1 MKTRCPRCGGQ
12 LTKEELHTE
21 QGVFDGSRC
30 IMCGDVFDE
39 LILEHRRFQKGELT
53 CEEKTISSD
62 QDLVIDVD
70 QMMLKTP
77 I

>member
-39 LILEHRRFQKGELT
+39 LILEHRKFQKGESS
-53 CEEKTISSD
+53 CNQEEMIFSD
-62 QDLVIDVD
+62 QDLAIDVF
-70 QMMLKTP
+70 QKMQK
-77 I
+77 